1 MRKLESLKIIKRMC
15 NFKSLS
21 NFQYH
26 KASFDDSVIIASCLG
41 DSSNEIFSYY
51 DSRNGAYHLSVNF
64 NSVTYKNFSYIF
76 TDEFSK
82 QVFDAIHCIFIQKEC
97 EKHDKE
103 L

>member
-21 NFQYH
+21 NFQFH
-26 KASFDDSVIIASCLG
+26 KASFDDSVIASCLG
-41 DSSNEIFSYY
+41 DTSNEIFSYY
-51 DSRNGAYHLSVNF
+51 DPSNEAYHLSVNF

-97 EKHDKE
+97 EKYEK
-103 L
+103 

>member
-26 KASFDDSVIIASCLG
+26 KASFDAVIIASCLG

-51 DSRNGAYHLSVNF
+51 DSSNEAYHLSVNF

-82 QVFDAIHCIFIQKEC
+82 QVFEAIHCIFIQKEC

>member
-1 MRKLESLKIIKRMC
+1 MRKLESLKIIKTMF

-21 NFQYH
+21 NFQFH

-41 DSSNEIFSYY
+41 DTSNEIFSYY
-51 DSRNGAYHLSVNF
+51 DSSNEAYHLSVNF
-64 NSVTYKNFSYIF
+64 NSLTYKNVSYIF

-97 EKHDKE
+97 EKYEK
-103 L
+103 

>member
-21 NFQYH
+21 NFQFN

-41 DSSNEIFSYY
+41 DTSNDIVSYY
-51 DSRNGAYHLSVNF
+51 DSSNEDYHLSVNF

-97 EKHDKE
+97 EKYEK
-103 L
+103 

>member
-21 NFQYH
+21 NFKYN

-41 DSSNEIFSYY
+41 DSSYEIFSYY
-51 DSRNGAYHLSVNF
+51 DSSEAYHLSVNF

-97 EKHDKE
+97 EKYGN
-103 L
+103 